1 MQNDEAIWHDIRYIH
16 CCYMAKIETGIFCRN
31 PYNVTGICSRSSCP
45 LANIRYATI
54 RDHDGV
60 FYLYMKTIERA
71 HTPKHLWERIKLPRN
86 YEKALELIDK
96 HLGEDNVNA

>member
-31 PYNVTGICSRSSCP
+31 PYNVTGLCSRSSCP
-45 LANIRYATI
+45 LANSRYATI

-60 FYLYMKTIERA
+60 FYL
-71 HTPKHLWERIKLPRN
+71 N

-96 HLGEDNVNA
+96 HLLYWPEMLQHMNTCSQNKGEDNVNA